1 MANNQRKWP
10 NGTSGAASINLGVQ
24 MEARVQSMKKE
35 RGINSH
41 DFNKLNKTNM
51 LSAKISKEYKNSR
64 ISTPSVDMSRPSR
77 DPYRSF
83 KSQHQCQNFLSG
95 FLCCHR

>member
-1 MANNQRKWP
+1 
-10 NGTSGAASINLGVQ
+10 
-24 MEARVQSMKKE
+24 MEARVQSIKKE
-35 RGINSH
+35 RGVDSH

-51 LSAKISKEYKNSR
+51 LSAKISREYKNSG

-77 DPYRSF
+77 DPYRFF

-95 FLCCHR
+95 LLCCHR